1 MRQVR
6 QRLEEGW
13 VSLESNEVWAMG
25 SIKRALLCVYLGL
38 LSAPFSTP
46 LSAHADDAGV
56 AAAGDSKNKGD
67 EAFRKAT
74 DRLKAKDPN
83 ERAAAANE
91 MGRRGYRF
99 RREIAELLRPLL
111 RSDPEPVVRA
121 AAGRA
126 LGRLGV
132 REAVPD
138 LVAALGDASADVRV
152 VAAAALWRLPDPS
165 ATAPLL
171 EHVKDADKA
180 VREWSALAL
189 GVIGDKRAVPEMV
202 RLLGDPERSVRLA
215 AVRSLG
221 RIGDPEGLEP
231 VTKYL
236 RTGKRDTEE
245 RDEGIAAIVSIKGD
259 RGPALL
265 SLLEAAED
273 AEQQVRVIV
282 ALGKVGTTQVLP
294 ALRKKATGGSAGEVR
309 DAANRAIA
317 EIAGRAKSEKSGEKG
332 TGDGKQAGV
341 DKAPAGADAAALK

>member
-1 MRQVR
+1 
-6 QRLEEGW
+6 
-13 VSLESNEVWAMG
+13 MG
-25 SIKRALLCVYLGL
+25 SMKGALLCVCLGL
-38 LSAPFSTP
+38 ATVSSV
-46 LSAHADDAGV
+46 AHADDAGAPLAV
-56 AAAGDSKNKGD
+56 DSKNKGD

-74 DRLKAKDPN
+74 DRLKAKDPG

-111 RSDPEPVVRA
+111 RTDPDPVVRA

-138 LVAALGDASADVRV
+138 LVAALSDTSADVRV

-171 EHVKDADKA
+171 DHVKDADKA

-221 RIGDPEGLEP
+221 RIGDPDGLEP
-231 VTKYL
+231 VTKYM
-236 RTGKRDTEE
+236 RTGKRDAEE
-245 RDEGIAAIVSIKGD
+245 RDEGIAAIVSMKGEG
-259 RGPALL
+259 RNAALIA
-265 SLLEAAED
+265 LLEAAEGD
-273 AEQQVRVIV
+273 VEQQVRVIV
-282 ALGKVGTTQVLP
+282 ALGKVGTSQALP
-294 ALRKKATGGSAGEVR
+294 ALRKKATGGGAGEVR
-309 DAANRAIA
+309 DAANKAIA
-317 EIAGRAKSEKSGEKG
+317 EVAGRIKGEKAA
-332 TGDGKQAGV
+332 GDKQAGG
-341 DKAPAGADAAALK
+341 DKAQASGDASIK

>member
-1 MRQVR
+1 
-6 QRLEEGW
+6 
-13 VSLESNEVWAMG
+13 MG
-25 SIKRALLCVYLGL
+25 SMKRALLCVYLGL
-38 LSAPFSTP
+38 ASVPLSAPCSVR
-46 LSAHADDAGV
+46 ADDAGV
-56 AAAGDSKNKGD
+56 AAAADKNKGD

-74 DRLKAKDPN
+74 DRLHAKDPN

-111 RSDPEPVVRA
+111 RTDPDPVVRA

-138 LVAALGDASADVRV
+138 LVAALNDASADVRV

-202 RLLGDPERSVRLA
+202 RLLGDSERSVRLA

-231 VTKYL
+231 VTKYM
-236 RTGKRDTEE
+236 RAGKRDAEE
-245 RDEGIAAIVSIKGD
+245 RDEGLAAIVAMKGD

-265 SLLEAAED
+265 SLLEGAEGD
-273 AEQQVRVIV
+273 PDQQVRVIV
-282 ALGKVGTTQVLP
+282 ALGKVGTSQVLP
-294 ALRKKATGGSAGEVR
+294 ALRKKATGGGPGEVR
-309 DAANRAIA
+309 DAANKAIA
-317 EIAGRAKSEKSGEKG
+317 EIAGRAKNEKG
-332 TGDGKQAGV
+332 GADKGSSDKGAHDGKQAGV
-341 DKAPAGADAAALK
+341 DKAAGSDAALK